1 MKLTLFSLSSLLI
14 TGVRPIIL
22 TNPEGPVFRA
32 AQYIDLRCKVVTP
45 GNYQFIWEAYCSD
58 DLIFQ
63 SAEFSD
69 ISNVV
74 SLSSTPDFC
83 VDVVVCR
90 ATDDAGMTAEDR
102 FYSGNITG

>member
-1 MKLTLFSLSSLLI
+1 MKLTIFSLSSQLI
-14 TGVRPIIL
+14 PGVRLIIL

-32 AQYIDLRCKVVTP
+32 AQDIDLRCKVITP
-45 GNYQFIWEAYCSD
+45 GNYQFIWEAYCLD
-58 DLIFQ
+58 TLIFQ
-63 SAEFSD
+63 NTEFS
-69 ISNVV
+69 VV

-90 ATDDAGMTAEDR
+90 AMDDAGTTAEDR